1 MSISTVESS
10 VGPSGLKISQSNGN
24 NNRLSTVLQGLNA
37 TLVKLAQ
44 ASDNQTVAIAEL
56 KEHILLH
63 SLEPEVEE
71 NAVRQPE
78 GINISAIINYC
89 TIDMSTN
96 NMVSMNAT
104 WELSSNPES
113 RNQTN
118 LVDSLTQAIY
128 ESTKKSPAIEGK
140 ITELIEHVLTG
151 GISADTV
158 KESAVKY
165 PVLENINLQAI
176 TSVNEEV
183 WDLLSRRSQ
192 AVDLAFQTVREL
204 LV

>member
-1 MSISTVESS
+1 ME
-10 VGPSGLKISQSNGN
+10 SNGN
-24 NNRLSTVLQGLNA
+24 DNRLSTVLQGLNA

-44 ASDNQTVAIAEL
+44 TSDNQTAAIAEL

-63 SLEPEVEE
+63 SLEPKVEE
-71 NAVRQPE
+71 YAVRQPE
-78 GINISAIINYC
+78 DFNISAIINDC
-89 TIDMSTN
+89 TLDTSTN
-96 NMVSMNAT
+96 NMVSTNT
-104 WELSSNPES
+104 TSELSSNPES
-113 RNQTN
+113 RNQTS

-140 ITELIEHVLTG
+140 ITELIENAFTG

-158 KESAVKY
+158 KEGAVKY
-165 PVLENINLQAI
+165 PFPENINLKAV

-183 WDLLSRRSQ
+183 WDLLSRRSRT
-192 AVDLAFQTVREL
+192 VDLAFQKVQEL